1 MEGWKII
8 KSIKLYSYFKK
19 SIRVDIE
26 QFTLEFD
33 PLFFAAVLIMYIC
46 GYLAEYFLIFFC
58 IMIHEF
64 VHSIVAIFA
73 GRHVYG
79 IRVMPVGLGV
89 SIEETLTG
97 RFENVFIYS
106 SGPFINLFLFLLIK
120 FTGANS
126 EVLINIMVVNA
137 YLAIFNI
144 MPVLPLDGGKV
155 LLVILSG
162 KIGTFAAYR
171 YIRRLSFLFGI
182 LFITVGTVQFIY
194 NRFNFS
200 LFLIGIYLIFYVFTK
215 KTEAAL
221 MNMKDIIYRRS
232 RLIKKGIYPAR
243 DLVVIKWIKLGEI
256 LKHMDFDRFH
266 MLYVLDDNL
275 KIIGIVT
282 EQQIMDGIMNY
293 DSSITFD
300 ELIKLN
306 MFAR

>member
-1 MEGWKII
+1 MERWKIT
-8 KSIKLYSYFKK
+8 KSIKLYRYLKK
-19 SIRVDIE
+19 SIRVNIK

-33 PLFFAAVLIMYIC
+33 PLFFAAIFIMYIF
-46 GYLAEYFLIFFC
+46 GYLVEYFLIFFC

-64 VHSIVAIFA
+64 AHSIVAIA
-73 GRHVYG
+73 IGRNVYG

-97 RFENVFIYS
+97 KLENMLIYF
-106 SGPFINLFLFLLIK
+106 SGPSINFFLFLIFK
-120 FTGANS
+120 FTGTNS
-126 EVLINIMVVNA
+126 TVLVNVMVINA
-137 YLAIFNI
+137 YLAVFNV

-162 KIGTFAAYR
+162 RIGTFAAYR
-171 YIRRLSFLFGI
+171 HIRRLSFLFGI
-182 LFITVGTVQFIY
+182 LFIAVGTVQFI
-194 NRFNFS
+194 NNSFNFS
-200 LFLIGIYLIFYVFTK
+200 LFLIGIYLFFHVFTK
-215 KTEAAL
+215 KMEAAL

-232 RLIKKGIYPAR
+232 RLVKKGVYPAR
-243 DLVVIKWIKLGEI
+243 DLVAIKTIKLGEI

-266 MLYVLDDNL
+266 MVYVLDDNL

-282 EQQIMDGIMNY
+282 EQQIMDGIMKY